1 MATLQRKGTEK
12 VAQVVLDNPVLPP
25 KKKRSQ
31 QPRDGLSKKAVSIMQ
46 NILDN
51 LAESSSSTQHSQIY
65 SEIASSSSTT
75 MVQALAMCQERFLQE
90 IASEVVTVVAA
101 SESSSSSSSSKRS
114 SLITTQHIQTAM
126 KALGMQDILN
136 EAQRIIETRIA
147 MDSSSSDPPLKRK
160 RMQKTKK
167 WTEKEIQEQ
176 ERLLSLSREKMEHTQ
191 NR

>member
-1 MATLQRKGTEK
+1 MATLQKKGTEK

-101 SESSSSSSSSKRS
+101 SESSSSSSSKRS

>member
-101 SESSSSSSSSKRS
+101 SESSSSSSSKRS